1 MQSQGKRDKVSM
13 VIDRLE
19 KFDPNSSRIQN
30 YNDEL
35 KLQIEL
41 LSSKDTKKN
50 QATIDSQFTFILSQ
64 MEVNGVKANA

>member
-1 MQSQGKRDKVSM
+1 M

-50 QATIDSQFTFILSQ
+50 QATTDSQFTFILSQ
-64 MEVNGVKANA
+64 MEANGVKANA